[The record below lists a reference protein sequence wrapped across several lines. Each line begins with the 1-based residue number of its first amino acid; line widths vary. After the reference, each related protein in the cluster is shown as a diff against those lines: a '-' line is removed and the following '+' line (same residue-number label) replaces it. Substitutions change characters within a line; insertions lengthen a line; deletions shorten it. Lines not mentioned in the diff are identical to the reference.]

1 MKLRVVV
8 VAAALALGGCL
19 NMPTPPVQI
28 TGSYQS
34 TLQYEQFD
42 CPRLYAE
49 LDSLNRRESQLVAA
63 QEQRIRTSQM
73 QAFWWGFGQG
83 DSVEATELSNV
94 RGQKEAVTQAIANKQ
109 CATPGTAAPAT
120 GEAPATQYQRN

>member
-1 MKLRVVV
+1 MKR
-8 VAAALALGGCL
+8 AIALLAGCLVLAGCL

-49 LDSLNRRESQLVAA
+49 LDSLNRREGQLVAA
-63 QEQRIRTSQM
+63 QEQRVRTSQM

-83 DSVEATELSNV
+83 DGVEATELANV

-109 CATPGTAAPAT
+109 CAAPGTTAPSPAPAP
-120 GEAPATQYQRN
+120 APAPQ

>member
-1 MKLRVVV
+1 MKTKIAI
-8 VAAALALGGCL
+8 VAAALTLGACL

-42 CPRLYAE
+42 CGRLVAE
-49 LDSLNRRESQLVAA
+49 QDSLSRRESQLVAA
-63 QEQRIRTSQM
+63 QEQRVRTSQM

-83 DSVEATELSNV
+83 DGVEATELANV
-94 RGQKEAVTQAIANKQ
+94 RGQREAVRTAIANKQ
-109 CATPGTAAPAT
+109 CETQPAASA
-120 GEAPATQYQRN
+120 AQ

>member
-1 MKLRVVV
+1 MKIRL
-8 VAAALALGGCL
+8 AALASAVVLSGCL

-42 CPRLYAE
+42 CARLTAE
-49 LDSLNRRESQLVAA
+49 ADSLSRREAQLVAA
-63 QEQRIRTSQM
+63 QEQRVRTSQM

-83 DSVEATELSNV
+83 DGVEATELANV
-94 RGQKEAVTQAIANKQ
+94 RGQREAVRTALAQKQ
-109 CATPGTAAPAT
+109 CDAQPPAPQSQA
-120 GEAPATQYQRN
+120 Q

>member
-1 MKLRVVV
+1 MRSWKFALAA
-8 VAAALALGGCL
+8 VAASLAGCM

-28 TGSYQS
+28 TGAYQS

-49 LDSLNRRESQLVAA
+49 LDSLSRRESQLVAA
-63 QEQRIRTSQM
+63 QEQRVRTSQM

-83 DSVEATELSNV
+83 DGVEATELANV
-94 RGQKEAVTQAIANKQ
+94 RGQKEAVTQAIAAKP
-109 CATPGTAAPAT
+109 CSP
-120 GEAPATQYQRN
+120 

>member
-1 MKLRVVV
+1 MRYKLGSIGALTC
-8 VAAALALGGCL
+8 VAILVSGCL

-42 CPRLYAE
+42 CNRLTAE
-49 LDSLNRRESQLVAA
+49 ADSLSRREAQLAAA
-63 QEQRIRTSQM
+63 QEQRVRTSQM

-83 DSVEATELSNV
+83 DGVEATELANV
-94 RGQKEAVTQAIANKQ
+94 RGQREAVRTALQNKG
-109 CATPGTAAPAT
+109 CST
-120 GEAPATQYQRN
+120 GEPTPQPQSAPQ